1 MACSAVRENKLKQA
15 ETSRTMTS
23 RTGPEK
29 QGALHLHPRDG
40 TVKQEQDK
48 MQARKTIIHMI
59 IKHQVMFILF
69 QLQLHHHW
77 LP

>member
-1 MACSAVRENKLKQA
+1 
-15 ETSRTMTS
+15 
-23 RTGPEK
+23 
-29 QGALHLHPRDG
+29 
-40 TVKQEQDK
+40 

-59 IKHQVMFILF
+59 IKHQVMFILV